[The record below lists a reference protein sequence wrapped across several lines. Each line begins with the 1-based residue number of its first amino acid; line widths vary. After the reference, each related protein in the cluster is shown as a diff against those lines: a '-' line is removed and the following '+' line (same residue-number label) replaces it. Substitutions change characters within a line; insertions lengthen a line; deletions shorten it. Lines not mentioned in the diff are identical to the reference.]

1 MVLVIEV
8 KGILMVFG
16 VNDQNQALINT
27 ISVGNEPTPQHTVAE
42 QTQFSVC
49 LVDHNQ

>member
-1 MVLVIEV
+1 VVLVIVV
-8 KGILMVFG
+8 KGILMIFG

-27 ISVGNEPTPQHTVAE
+27 ISVGNEPTPEQTIAE